1 MSKHLVAHPEFVKAF
16 VSECFSRGFN
26 EKQSSELLDTYAKAE
41 FYTTDEA
48 FRAGVDTTIKEAGV
62 FQALGQLGKAVG
74 SAAIRNPA
82 ISVPVGAGI
91 AAGGLMP
98 SGIISDEYTG
108 GAGTGAIAGG
118 LLGLLATRGRGL
130 GGALSRIG
138 TAVRGGG
145 VGRATAKEIGNLVSN
160 PNLLKGLA
168 GGAGTGLVATGTN
181 NLMNEGFG
189 FSGRLPKMD
198 PNTGVPWYMRDQA
211 SGSST
216 SGNQVTGSNPFE
228 LPPEI
233 MARVQGGAG
242 AGAAAGSAGAAGL
255 GPVGQLQRQRGELAA
270 LNTRISQLE
279 SSLPTGINPASYRQ
293 RQGTQAEIDNMK
305 MRRNTLA
312 TTIGEL
318 QSTVD
323 RDKFNISDLAAQ
335 RAQQAAA
342 GSQAAMSEFD
352 MLRRRQELANQ
363 GYKPGLGFGASPVTG
378 TLMGLFNKLTGS
390 ERRLAELE
398 PIYRGYQDQA
408 EHARRLQELAQ

>member
-16 VSECFSRGFN
+16 VSECFSNGFN
-26 EKQSSELLDTYAKAE
+26 EKQASELLDSYAKAE

-48 FRAGVDTTIKEAGV
+48 FREGVDTAIKEAGV
-62 FQALGQLGKAVG
+62 LQALGQLGKAVG
-74 SAAIRNPA
+74 SAAIRNPG

-160 PNLLKGLA
+160 PKLLKGLA
-168 GGAGTGLVATGTN
+168 GGAGAGLVATGTN

-198 PNTGVPWYMRDQA
+198 PNTGVPWYMREQA
-211 SGSST
+211 QGGASSQ
-216 SGNQVTGSNPFE
+216 QVRGTNPFE

-242 AGAAAGSAGAAGL
+242 AGAAGAAGASAL
-255 GPVGQLQRQRGELAA
+255 GPLGQIQNQKSELSD
-270 LNTRISQLE
+270 LNNRISQLE
-279 SSLPTGINPASYRQ
+279 SSLPSGINPASYQQ
-293 RQGTQAEIDNMK
+293 RQSMQAEIDNMK
-305 MRRNTLA
+305 MRRNALS

-318 QSTVD
+318 QSGVN
-323 RDKFNISDLAAQ
+323 RDKFNMSELASE

-342 GSQAAMSEFD
+342 GSQAAMAEFD
-352 MLRRRQELANQ
+352 RLRRRQELANQ
-363 GYKPGLGFGASPVTG
+363 GYKPGLGFGDSPVTG

-398 PIYRGYQDQA
+398 PIYKGYQDQA
-408 EHARRLQELAQ
+408 EQARRLQELAQ

>member
-1 MSKHLVAHPEFVKAF
+1 ML
-16 VSECFSRGFN
+16 
-26 EKQSSELLDTYAKAE
+26 
-41 FYTTDEA
+41 
-48 FRAGVDTTIKEAGV
+48 
-62 FQALGQLGKAVG
+62 QALGQLGKAVG
-74 SAAIRNPA
+74 SAAIRNPG

-91 AAGGLMP
+91 TAGGLMP

-160 PNLLKGLA
+160 PKLLKGLA
-168 GGAGTGLVATGTN
+168 GGAGAGLVATGTN

-198 PNTGVPWYMRDQA
+198 PNTGVPWYMREQA
-211 SGSST
+211 QGGASSP
-216 SGNQVTGSNPFE
+216 QVRGTNPFE

-242 AGAAAGSAGAAGL
+242 AGAAGAAGASAL
-255 GPVGQLQRQRGELAA
+255 GPLGQIQNQKSELSD
-270 LNTRISQLE
+270 LNNRISQLE
-279 SSLPTGINPASYRQ
+279 SSLPSGINPASYQQ
-293 RQGTQAEIDNMK
+293 RQSMQAEIDNMK
-305 MRRNTLA
+305 MRRNALS

-318 QSTVD
+318 QSGVN
-323 RDKFNISDLAAQ
+323 RDKFNMSELASE

-342 GSQAAMSEFD
+342 GSQATMAEFD
-352 MLRRRQELANQ
+352 RLRRRQELANQ
-363 GYKPGLGFGASPVTG
+363 GYKPGLGFGDSPVTG

-398 PIYRGYQDQA
+398 PIYKGYQDQA
-408 EHARRLQELAQ
+408 EQARRLQELAQ

>member
-16 VSECFSRGFN
+16 VSECFSKGFN
-26 EKQSSELLDTYAKAE
+26 EKQASELLGTYAKAE
-41 FYTTDEA
+41 FYTTDKA
-48 FRAGVDTTIKEAGV
+48 FREGLDSTIKEAGILK
-62 FQALGQLGKAVG
+62 ALGQLGKAVG
-74 SAAIRNPA
+74 GAAVRNPG

-91 AAGGLMP
+91 AAGGLLP

-108 GAGTGAIAGG
+108 GAGTGALAGG
-118 LLGLLATRGRGL
+118 LLGLAATRGRGL
-130 GGALSRIG
+130 GAAMSRLAGAARF
-138 TAVRGGG
+138 GGL
-145 VGRATAKEIGNLVSN
+145 GRQSAKELGNLASN
-160 PNLLKGLA
+160 PTLLKGLA
-168 GGAGTGLVATGTN
+168 GGAGAGLLATGTN

-211 SGSST
+211 AGSST
-216 SGNQVTGSNPFE
+216 SGAQVTGSNPFE

-255 GPVGQLQRQRGELAA
+255 GPVGQLQSQRGELTD

-279 SSLPTGINPASYRQ
+279 SSLPTGINPASYQQ
-293 RQGTQAEIDNMK
+293 RQSMQAEIDNMK

-363 GYKPGLGFGASPVTG
+363 GYKPGLGFGDSPVTG

-390 ERRLAELE
+390 ENRLAELE
-398 PIYRGYQDQA
+398 PIYQGYQQQA
-408 EHARRLQELAQ
+408 EQARKLQELAQ